1 MWDGRERLFSLSKTF
16 ADLGLDARI
25 LKALASI
32 HHTEPTAIQAGAVP
46 PAIAGQDILGCAQT
60 GTGKTAGFA
69 LPVLHR
75 LAAQRSTGRGPR
87 ALVLAPTRELA
98 AQIFEC
104 FRCLGQNLP
113 LRYGLLIGG
122 VGMGPQE
129 GMLRRGVDVLIATP
143 GRLKDHIDRRSA
155 QLGQVEMLVLD
166 EADRMLDMGFI
177 KDVRALVRMCREDR
191 QTLLFSATLPPP
203 ILQLAHELLT
213 DHELVEVASRS
224 STPQSV
230 TQMMFPIMSADKRNA
245 LLKLLDDEAVTQAI
259 IFARTKHGAD
269 KLGKFL
275 DAAGFASVILHGN
288 KTQAQRRQALER
300 FKGGRASILVAT
312 DIAARGIDVQG
323 VSHVINFDAPQAPE
337 DYVHRIGRTGRA
349 QATGVAWSL
358 VGETERSMMRS
369 IERLTQSPIPVTHLE
384 GFARPPEHAPR
395 STGGR
400 GGSPRRRFGGGGGGR
415 FRAA

>member
-1 MWDGRERLFSLSKTF
+1 
-16 ADLGLDARI
+16 
-25 LKALASI
+25 
-32 HHTEPTAIQAGAVP
+32 
-46 PAIAGQDILGCAQT
+46 
-60 GTGKTAGFA
+60 
-69 LPVLHR
+69 
-75 LAAQRSTGRGPR
+75 
-87 ALVLAPTRELA
+87 
-98 AQIFEC
+98 
-104 FRCLGQNLP
+104 
-113 LRYGLLIGG
+113 
-122 VGMGPQE
+122 
-129 GMLRRGVDVLIATP
+129 
-143 GRLKDHIDRRSA
+143 
-155 QLGQVEMLVLD
+155 MLVLD

-358 VGETERSMMRS
+358 VGETERSMKRS